1 MSGHGVL
8 LQLINQAIEESSS
21 ALRVCMP
28 GRIEKYDPE
37 TMLANIQPLLKIKFY
52 GRTDSQLLPIINNVP
67 ICHTRTGTALIR
79 LPVAL
84 GDIVTIVFADRSI
97 ESWISGNGEARD
109 PLDTRKHHITDA
121 FAFLGGY
128 PQGLKQTANNKNALE
143 IVVKSGTKLTIGNG
157 EEELLQLAHNAFTG
171 LKTLTEQLAQ
181 TLADI
186 QLITHPY
193 TDDGVPSTTGVP
205 DNAADFATIKTSVDA
220 ITTQVQTTLTD
231 LEKIKV

>member
-1 MSGHGVL
+1 MSGHGIL
-8 LQLINQAIEESSS
+8 LKLINQTIEESNS

-28 GRIEKYDPE
+28 GRIEKYNPD

-52 GRTDSQLLPIINNVP
+52 GRTSSELLPIINNVP
-67 ICHTRTGTALIR
+67 ICHSRTTSALIR

-97 ESWISGNGEARD
+97 ESWLSGNGEARD

-128 PQGLKQTANNKNALE
+128 PTGLSKKAKNKDALE
-143 IVVKSGTKLTIGNG
+143 IIVEPETKITLGNG
-157 EEELLQLAHNAFTG
+157 ENELLQLAHDAFTN
-171 LKTLTEQLAQ
+171 LKTLTEELSQ

-186 QLITHPY
+186 QLIT
-193 TDDGVPSTTGVP
+193 VPAFGSPPT
-205 DNAADFATIKTSVDA
+205 NAASFATIKTSVDTL
-220 ITTQVQTTLTD
+220 TTEVQTTLTD